1 MVCISESFPDVFSGK
16 GGNKPHCQRIR
27 ELGQNWGLEKMVFD
41 AAGEKVSE
49 IFVIRQM
56 YLTDF
61 LTYMT
66 YRIQK
71 ADAEEA
77 EYEYQEQLRKAR
89 KGR

>member
-1 MVCISESFPDVFSGK
+1 
-16 GGNKPHCQRIR
+16 
-27 ELGQNWGLEKMVFD
+27 MVFD